1 MSLPLLEYRANQPS
15 LAEGSPSLRGEWVSV
30 VTHLDPLYGGLS
42 AVVPRL
48 ASAITD
54 TTGLRVRVA
63 AFCAPDESSAFLES
77 PQLAITRWPASR
89 LTWMTDRRLTRDFLD
104 QMKSADGI
112 HIHGLWEQSTATAAH
127 AARALKK
134 PYVLSAHGM
143 LESWALNNKR
153 IKKAIYSAITEK
165 RNVRGAACLH
175 ALTAAEAEDYRR
187 FGARLPIAMI
197 PNGVSVPGTI
207 DPEPF
212 LGKFPSLR
220 SKRIVL
226 FLGRIHFK
234 KGLDV
239 LVRAWATIAKRWPEA
254 HLVIA
259 GPDFEETRAGIETLV
274 SEHHLEGSVLF
285 TGMLHEEMKWSAL
298 AAAQCFVLPSYSE
311 GLSVSTLEAMGTGLP
326 VIVTEQCNLPDVARL
341 EAGWVIQPNAD
352 QLASSLREFLR
363 NPQTTNVRIG
373 ARGRLLV
380 QERYAWST
388 VAREMSEVYQWVLG
402 GGPLPQSVELPR
414 N

>member
-1 MSLPLLEYRANQPS
+1 MNLPLLEDRVNQPS
-15 LAEGSPSLRGEWVSV
+15 LEEGSPSVRGEWVSV

-48 ASAITD
+48 ASAIND

-63 AFCAPDESSAFLES
+63 AFCAPGESSCFLES
-77 PQLAITRWPASR
+77 PQLAITHWPLSR
-89 LTWMTDRRLTRDFLD
+89 LSWMKDQRLTRNFRD

-153 IKKAIYSAITEK
+153 IKKAIYSAIAER

-175 ALTAAEAEDYRR
+175 ALTHAEAEDYRR
-187 FGARLPIAMI
+187 FGARLPIAVI
-197 PNGVSVPGTI
+197 PNGVRVPAAI

-220 SKRIVL
+220 GKRVVL

-234 KGLDV
+234 KGLDI
-239 LVRAWATIAKRWPEA
+239 LVRAWATVAKRWPEA

-259 GPDFEETRAGIETLV
+259 GPDFEETRASIETLV
-274 SEHHLEGSVLF
+274 AKHDLDRSILF
-285 TGMLHEEMKWSAL
+285 TDMLHEEMKWSAL

-311 GLSVSTLEAMGTGLP
+311 GLSVSTLEAMGIGLP

-341 EAGWVIQPNAD
+341 GTGWVIQPNSD
-352 QLASSLREFLR
+352 QLASSLNEFLG
-363 NPQTTNVRIG
+363 NSQTTNLEIG
-373 ARGRLLV
+373 ARGRFLV
-380 QERYAWST
+380 QQRYAWST